1 MERKLRAER
10 QARLHQEELST
21 EAVSS
26 SVPAKAKEGKG
37 KVEEG
42 VTMISVR
49 FPDSSVLKGRFEGG
63 KTLKDVRSWVDET
76 RNMSTAPPYVFQTT
90 FPTRTFEVS
99 EEEHETLSSLFGK
112 GGQVVLKV
120 HPYSRVVWL
129 MVGNKNIFSG
139 LCTFFAGSRW
149 YCIIPFGFGYRYYF
163 KCFGMEYSTCTT
175 ARNK

>member
-1 MERKLRAER
+1 LERKLRAER
-10 QARLHQEELST
+10 QARLHHEELST

-49 FPDSSVLKGRFEGG
+49 FPDSIVLKGRFESG
-63 KTLKDVRSWVDET
+63 KTLKDVRSWIDET

-129 MVGNKNIFSG
+129 M
-139 LCTFFAGSRW
+139 
-149 YCIIPFGFGYRYYF
+149 
-163 KCFGMEYSTCTT
+163 
-175 ARNK
+175 